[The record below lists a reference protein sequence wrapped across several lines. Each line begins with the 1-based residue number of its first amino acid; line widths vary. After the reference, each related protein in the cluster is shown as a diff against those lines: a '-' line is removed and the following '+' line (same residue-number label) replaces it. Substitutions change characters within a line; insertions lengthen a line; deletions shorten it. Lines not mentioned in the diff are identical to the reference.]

1 MSGRPARL
9 PLPYRCWCEPEAM
22 VGWLSP
28 TINIKCVNKS
38 TPLYLVEIPANSLW
52 ISCGLCH
59 KPRHRFRPLT
69 GAPRPS
75 PTRGGGAPLYPP
87 RHSSES
93 WNPADGPPWTPA
105 FAGVTGSCGQ
115 PSAPLASFA
124 GLTGES
130 MSPQRAGR
138 DMDPP
143 VKPEG
148 DGGWAGARAP
158 SVPPASSS
166 FAGLTGESIC
176 VQRADG
182 EMDPPVKPEGDASG
196 GRA

>member
-69 GAPRPS
+69 GAPPPLSHEGRRSDVVPS
-75 PTRGGGAPLYPP
+75 PSFQRKLE
-87 RHSSES
+87 SSGWSALDSSFRWSDE
-93 WNPADGPPWTPA
+93 GVWT
-105 FAGVTGSCGQ
+105 VTL
-115 PSAPLASFA
+115 LASPSLGVIRRLDRRIHVA
-124 GLTGES
+124 
-130 MSPQRAGR
+130 PARGR
-138 DMDPP
+138 R
-143 VKPEG
+143 EG
-148 DGGWAGARAP
+148 PSGQAGGWR
-158 SVPPASSS
+158 
-166 FAGLTGESIC
+166 L
-176 VQRADG
+176 
-182 EMDPPVKPEGDASG
+182 G
-196 GRA
+196 GRAYRSWGGWP